1 MSEPACK
8 SGRTNFTVWDIN
20 RLVCSL
26 HVSYDQTKFTS
37 DLHTSFLFL
46 SSYLYT
52 GTKALL
58 KALIRL
64 KLNIWIYCTVACKP
78 PL

>member
-8 SGRTNFTVWDIN
+8 SGLTNFTVWDIN

-26 HVSYDQTKFTS
+26 HVSYDKTKFTS
-37 DLHTSFLFL
+37 DLHESFLFL

-52 GTKALL
+52 GTKSITEGINQTETKYMDLL
-58 KALIRL
+58 
-64 KLNIWIYCTVACKP
+64 
-78 PL
+78 